1 MAQPTIGLGIEERS
15 GEPDAKRRREGSCD
29 AVLPSSVGITTVT
42 QGSSCSSA
50 TGTRGVG
57 ASAERIQPIKAYKNH
72 EFLGSGAARLIR
84 VMCEFEETGARL
96 EAQGVDR
103 VVMFFGS
110 ARAKPKDE
118 YEEALQAAEATAK
131 AAPGDSRAAL
141 QLRRLQKQAFLIP
154 MFDAVRELAKRL
166 TLWSAERATQGKP
179 PYYVGTGGG
188 PGMMAA
194 ANHGAALAGGK
205 SLGLGISLPFEDGL
219 NPWVTPA
226 LGFEFHYFF
235 TRKFW
240 MAYKM
245 MALVI
250 APGGLGT
257 CDELFE
263 IITLM
268 QTGKIRKLPI
278 ILIGKKFWNDCI
290 RWEAFVEYGMISE
303 EDASQLIFADSAE
316 EAFPLLV
323 AGLERI
329 EADGHTP

>member
-1 MAQPTIGLGIEERS
+1 MAQPTNGPGIN
-15 GEPDAKRRREGSCD
+15 EPDAKRRREDSC
-29 AVLPSSVGITTVT
+29 AAALPSSVNTSTVT
-42 QGSSCSSA
+42 QGGSSCSSSTA
-50 TGTRGVG
+50 DTHGAG
-57 ASAERIQPIKAYKNH
+57 ASAHRIQPLKAYKNP

-96 EAQGVDR
+96 EAQGVER

-118 YEEALQAAEATAK
+118 YEAALLAAEAAAK

-154 MFDAVRELAKRL
+154 MLDTTRELARRL
-166 TLWSAERATQGKP
+166 TLWSSQRATQRKP
-179 PYYVGTGGG
+179 HYYVGTGGG

-194 ANHGAALAGGK
+194 ANHGASLAGGK

-268 QTGKIRKLPI
+268 QTGKIPRKLPI

-290 RWEAFVEYGMISE
+290 NWEAFVEYGMISE
-303 EDASQLIFADSAE
+303 DDVSQLIFADSAD
-316 EAFPLLV
+316 EAFSNLI
-323 AGLERI
+323 AGLEKI
-329 EADGHTP
+329 EADGYTP

>member
-1 MAQPTIGLGIEERS
+1 MTEIADGPGQKEGS
-15 GEPDAKRRREGSCD
+15 DVPDAKRRRED
-29 AVLPSSVGITTVT
+29 NYAAALPSSVNTV
-42 QGSSCSSA
+42 
-50 TGTRGVG
+50 
-57 ASAERIQPIKAYKNH
+57 KAYKNS

-96 EAQGVDR
+96 DAQGVEN

-110 ARAKPKDE
+110 ARAKPKAE
-118 YEEALQAAEATAK
+118 YEAALRAAEAAVE
-131 AAPGDSRAAL
+131 AAPVDSRAAVA
-141 QLRRLQKQAFLIP
+141 LRRLQKQAFLIP
-154 MFDAVRELAKRL
+154 MFDAVRELAKKL
-166 TLWSAERATQGKP
+166 TLWSAERVAMGKP
-179 PYYVGTGGG
+179 PFYVGTGGG

-219 NPWVTPA
+219 NPWVTPS

-240 MAYKM
+240 MSYKM

-268 QTGKIRKLPI
+268 QTGKIGRKLPI

-290 RWEAFVEYGMISE
+290 KWEAFVEYGMISE
-303 EDASQLIFADSAE
+303 EDASQLIFADSAD
-316 EAFPLLV
+316 EAFPQLI

-329 EADGHTP
+329 EAASSAQ